1 LTRLLARFHFETLTW
16 TLNSANKMST
26 PKALSG
32 LLYRGGKPMR
42 HDQRGADELRP
53 VEIVPHYI
61 SSAEGSALIRLG
73 QTQVISTASVEDGVP
88 PFMKGSGKG
97 WITSEYAMIPRATES
112 RTPREA
118 TRGRQGG
125 RTMEIQRLIG
135 RSLRAVIDPEKLGER
150 TVWIDCDVIRA
161 DGGTR
166 TASITG
172 SLVALGLAFQE
183 LMELKVLNSL
193 PLRDY
198 VAAISVG
205 IVGGETLLDLNY
217 AEDSTADVDMN
228 VVMTGSGK
236 LVEVQATAEGRP
248 FTTESLNAL
257 IEAAR
262 PGIQKLLTLQRSI
275 LKLEF
280 PAANR

>member
-1 LTRLLARFHFETLTW
+1 MA
-16 TLNSANKMST
+16 ST
-26 PKALSG
+26 PIRLTG
-32 LLYRGGKPMR
+32 LLYSGGKLVR
-42 HDQRGADELRP
+42 ADQRQATDLRP

-73 QTQVISTASVEDGVP
+73 ETQVICTASVEDGVP
-88 PFMKGSGKG
+88 QFLKGMGKG
-97 WITSEYAMIPRATES
+97 WISSEYAMIPRATDS

-135 RSLRAVIDPEKLGER
+135 RSLRAVTDLERLGER

-172 SLVALGLAFQE
+172 SLVALGLAFQK
-183 LMELKVLNSL
+183 LVDMKAMSRVPLK
-193 PLRDY
+193 DY

-217 AEDSTADVDMN
+217 AEDSNAEVDMN
-228 VVMTGSGK
+228 VVMTGAGQ

-248 FTTESLNAL
+248 FSMADLARLVEM
-257 IEAAR
+257 AR
-262 PGIQKLLTLQRSI
+262 PGIQKLLAVQESVLGTDLS
-275 LKLEF
+275 
-280 PAANR
+280 ANKP

>member
-1 LTRLLARFHFETLTW
+1 
-16 TLNSANKMST
+16 MST
-26 PKALSG
+26 LRTVSG
-32 LLYRGGKPMR
+32 LLYQGGKLIR
-42 HDQRGADELRP
+42 QDRRGAAEMRP
-53 VEIVPHYI
+53 VEIIPHYI

-73 QTQVISTASVEDGVP
+73 ETQVISTASVEEGVP

-97 WITSEYAMIPRATES
+97 WITSEYAMIPRATAS

-135 RSLRAVIDPEKLGER
+135 RSLRAVIDLDKLGER

-166 TASITG
+166 TASITA
-172 SLVALGLAFQE
+172 SLVALGLSFQKI
-183 LMELKVLNSL
+183 MEARTLRSL

-198 VAAISVG
+198 VAALSVG

-248 FTTESLNAL
+248 FTRESLDEL
-257 IEAAR
+257 IEKAR
-262 PGIQKLLTLQRSI
+262 PGIEKLLSVQRSI

-280 PAANR
+280 PPDP